1 MNPIKIIDQILTDYA
16 SPKVRRFV
24 HSLVSLAIALLGV
37 YLAAEG
43 DWAKAGAA
51 LLALVYTEANRVNT
65 PDPEVEAPATEVSGN
80 PSNGL
85 S

>member
-1 MNPIKIIDQILTDYA
+1 MNPIKILDQILTDYA
-16 SPKVRRFV
+16 SPKVRRVV
-24 HSLVSLAIALLGV
+24 HALVALAVSLLGI

-51 LLALVYTEANRVNT
+51 VLALLYAEANRVNT
-65 PDPEVEAPATEVSGN
+65 PIPEPEPGPVVSGN
-80 PSNGL
+80 FEDGL